1 MERRKYNKREVIGS
15 EYLSNVIANWD
26 SFCKGHRKV
35 VESIKVVMEENE
47 ALKYENFILKEQ
59 LKGIRD
65 ILR

>member
-1 MERRKYNKREVIGS
+1 MKYNTREAIGNS
-15 EYLSNVIANWD
+15 YLSNIITNWD

-47 ALKYENFILKEQ
+47 ALKYENFVLKEQ
-59 LKGIRD
+59 LKNIRN